1 MNKQSL
7 FFAKAQNKIGIVFSR
22 SLIATNPLKHT
33 GKKYPVYIRFLEFC
47 QRKGWNVFVLTR
59 KTYLGKGVFK
69 GGWAFEK
76 KRKNKLP
83 RSKLTRYPA
92 NAGEFVSLSPSSVQQ
107 AGRYSASRNKFELTK
122 EILKMDLI
130 YDKTGGTKF
139 PPPNEPDLRIV
150 DSREF
155 KVFCWD
161 KWAVYQ
167 KIGEY
172 MPQTFWVGNK
182 ENLAKV
188 LLKIKT
194 DWVVLKP
201 YNGLKGIGIFIGPK
215 EKASGFEFL
224 KNYPKYIAQEFVD
237 TSGGIPGIVN
247 GLHDL
252 RVVVINGKIVWSHV
266 RTPPP
271 GSFEANVARGG
282 KIKEVACS
290 KLPDS
295 IKKITRRIAKT
306 FYKEFDNPV
315 FSLDFGMEEKGP
327 LIFEI
332 NDQIGFPLWR
342 MKARDTFL
350 NELIK
355 NFAQK
360 LKKYN
365 S

>member
-76 KRKNKLP
+76 KRKNKL
-83 RSKLTRYPA
+83 
-92 NAGEFVSLSPSSVQQ
+92 
-107 AGRYSASRNKFELTK
+107 ELTK

-266 RTPPP
+266 RTPSI

-295 IKKITRRIAKT
+295 IKKITRRIANR

>member
-1 MNKQSL
+1 MNKQGL

-22 SLIATNPLKHT
+22 PLIVGDPLAHT
-33 GKKYPVYIRFLEFC
+33 GKKHPVYIRFLEFC
-47 QRKGWNVFVLTR
+47 QRKGWDVFVLTR

-76 KRKNKLP
+76 KRK
-83 RSKLTRYPA
+83 
-92 NAGEFVSLSPSSVQQ
+92 
-107 AGRYSASRNKFELTK
+107 NKFELTK

-150 DSREF
+150 DSQEF

-172 MPQTFWVGNK
+172 LPQTFWVGNK

-201 YNGLKGIGIFIGPK
+201 NNGLKGIGLFIGPK

-237 TSGGIPGIVN
+237 TSRGIPGIVK

-295 IKKITRRIAKT
+295 IKKITRRIANR
-306 FYKEFDNPV
+306 FHKEFDNPV
-315 FSLDFGMEEKGP
+315 FSLDFGMEKGP

-360 LKKYN
+360 LKKCN